1 MLHVEHLVVGVFIV
15 HHVKTRTNIGGVRSL
30 GHKLQGDLVSFGR
43 YTVGASVLLVG
54 TLNLVSDRI
63 VLVGI
68 ERVLGMLDG
77 TTILCVE
84 LLHSNQLA
92 GVGASSSDKLGGD
105 CHWLGCINLV
115 LAARTIESLALAHE
129 TSVLDVA
136 TISVSWNSWFC
147 ISMS

>member
-1 MLHVEHLVVGVFIV
+1 MGWYLVHLTWERRSIV
-15 HHVKTRTNIGGVRSL
+15 TSNSIGSCSEG
-30 GHKLQGDLVSFGR
+30 
-43 YTVGASVLLVG
+43 
-54 TLNLVSDRI
+54 I

-68 ERVLGMLDG
+68 QQVLGMLDG
-77 TTILCVE
+77 TTILCV
-84 LLHSNQLA
+84 LHSNQLA

>member
-1 MLHVEHLVVGVFIV
+1 MFNLEILPNFLTA
-15 HHVKTRTNIGGVRSL
+15 KF
-30 GHKLQGDLVSFGR
+30 LVSEG
-43 YTVGASVLLVG
+43 
-54 TLNLVSDRI
+54 I

-129 TSVLDVA
+129 TGVLDVA
-136 TISVSWNSWFC
+136 TILVTDTLESV
-147 ISMS
+147 